1 MNSLELLVAGEL
13 REKNLKELC
22 GLLEN
27 FRGFVDEFL
36 WVYEF
41 ELSDSVLV
49 ALTGIYIYIYFFG
62 FCSFCSCFECF
73 LGGGFWMRDLC

>member
-49 ALTGIYIYIYFFG
+49 ALTGIFF
-62 FCSFCSCFECF
+62 FFFAFAVFARVLCVF
-73 LGGGFWMRDLC
+73 LVGVFG

>member
-1 MNSLELLVAGEL
+1 MYSLELLVAGEL

-22 GLLEN
+22 GFSEN

-36 WVYEF
+36 WVCEF

-49 ALTGIYIYIYFFG
+49 ALSGFFFLVG

-73 LGGGFWMRDLC
+73 LGGGFGMRDLC